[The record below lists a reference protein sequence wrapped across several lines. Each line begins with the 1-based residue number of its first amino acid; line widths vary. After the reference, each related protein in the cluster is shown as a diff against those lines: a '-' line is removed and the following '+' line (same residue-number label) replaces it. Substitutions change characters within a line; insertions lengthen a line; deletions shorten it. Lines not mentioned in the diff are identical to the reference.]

1 MVQRF
6 MAYII
11 DFTIIMQVIFGLVVD
26 ARLRLSRRSIKLAYT
41 AYSNSEEGSKVHNE
55 IKDHVVNLT
64 GMQLW
69 RIDQRVS
76 DETREYEGATK

>member
-41 AYSNSEEGSKVHNE
+41 AY
-55 IKDHVVNLT
+55 L
-64 GMQLW
+64 L
-69 RIDQRVS
+69 
-76 DETREYEGATK
+76 